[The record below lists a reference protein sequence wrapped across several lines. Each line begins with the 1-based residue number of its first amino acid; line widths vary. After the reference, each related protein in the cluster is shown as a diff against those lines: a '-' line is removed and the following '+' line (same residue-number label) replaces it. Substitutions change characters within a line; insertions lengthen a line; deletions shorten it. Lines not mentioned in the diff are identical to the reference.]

1 MRVYRCTKCEKR
13 GGYLV
18 FRSTKKN
25 NYKYPYVGHYDSLKK
40 SKRTWCSLN
49 KAQLNQ
55 IEFNEDWYEKYIRL
69 IRKIQIKY
77 RELGEDPV
85 VAKYTLQAARLLEK
99 KGFLTYRIADRV
111 YHNVSHIPIS
121 EKEIQDIL
129 DEHHR

>member
-25 NYKYPYVGHYDSLKK
+25 NYKYPYVGHYDPSKK

-49 KAQLNQ
+49 KTQLNQ
-55 IEFNEDWYEKYIRL
+55 IEFNEDWYANYIKL
-69 IRKIQIKY
+69 IRKIQRKY
-77 RELGEDPV
+77 RELGEDQI
-85 VAKYTLQAARLLEK
+85 VARHTLQSAKLLEK

-111 YHNVSHIPIS
+111 YYDVSHIPIS

-129 DEHHR
+129 DERRH